1 MVQHGM
7 QCQYSV
13 EQSTTR
19 SPISSIK
26 IGHSQER
33 RNVGPA
39 ASPSFQ
45 RRCKYAVNL
54 SLADIL
60 SRQVCDFPTQMVL
73 CMKDQQA
80 DAQ

>member
-13 EQSTTR
+13 EQA
-19 SPISSIK
+19 P
-26 IGHSQER
+26 QEAPYR
-33 RNVGPA
+33 PSKLAIHRKEEMLVGP
-39 ASPSFQ
+39 PSFQ